1 MLKDN
6 IPNFC
11 YTIKQVKD
19 IIDAIQPE
27 IDRINEE
34 LDKMKSDVH
43 ITTTSVIERFERDYG
58 IVPDIS
64 KSLEDRI
71 LALLNLKN
79 IKNTFT
85 DEQLRALVSRNYKSD
100 KFQVIFDYPD
110 YSFNILLQDDKPINN
125 LLPALEKAK
134 PAHLAFLLSLLIG
147 CLKITIKGTSIIIS
161 NLIRRCGTFNCGV
174 DPL

>member
-1 MLKDN
+1 MLKNN

-11 YTIKQVKD
+11 YSIKQVKD

-27 IDRINEE
+27 IDLINEE

-64 KSLEDRI
+64 KPLEDRV
-71 LALLNLKN
+71 LAILNLKN
-79 IKNTFT
+79 IKKTLT
-85 DEQLRALVSRNYKSD
+85 DEQLNILIKRNYLSD
-100 KFQVIFDYPD
+100 RFTVIFDYPD
-110 YSFNILLQDDKPINN
+110 YSFSVLLQDDKPINN
-125 LLPALEKAK
+125 LIPAIEKAK
-134 PAHLAFLLSLLIG
+134 PAHLAFFLLLLIG
-147 CLKITIKGTSIIIS
+147 RLQIKIKGTTIIIS
-161 NLIRRCGTFNCGV
+161 DLVRRCGTFNCGV

>member
-34 LDKMKSDVH
+34 LDEMKSDVH

-58 IVPDIS
+58 IIPDDA

-71 LALLNLKN
+71 LAVINKKN
-79 IKNTFT
+79 IKNKLTE
-85 DEQLRALVSRNYKSD
+85 EQLNILIKRNYQSD
-100 KFQVIFDYPD
+100 KYNIVWDFPD
-110 YSFNILLQDDKPINN
+110 YIFNIILQDDKPINN
-125 LLPALEKAK
+125 LIPALQRAK
-134 PAHLAFLLSLLIG
+134 PAHLAFFISLLIG
-147 CLKITIKGTSIIIS
+147 RLQINIKGTSIIVS

-174 DPL
+174 EPL